1 MVREVATSPT
11 RAVVFWDDNIGARPR
26 YAKELFRALTPVG
39 KWWTSQCTANAASDE
54 ELVELAARSGCKALF
69 LGFESISQESLVST
83 NKAHN
88 RVDDF
93 GIFRRTADFL
103 DEACVDVATV
113 SMVVPMPGTPTF
125 RRLRRDGRILTTDWS
140 RYDGKKHCV
149 FQPARISPA
158 ELEAGTEWV
167 ARRFYSPRSIARRL
181 AGSWAGLWWSLARNA
196 GYMLA
201 GLSNAGPWWD
211 PAEPEQRIKGSG
223 RGSP

>member
-1 MVREVATSPT
+1 M
-11 RAVVFWDDNIGARPR
+11 FGFDQDD
-26 YAKELFRALTPVG
+26 V
-39 KWWTSQCTANAASDE
+39 
-54 ELVELAARSGCKALF
+54 
-69 LGFESISQESLVST
+69 
-83 NKAHN
+83 
-88 RVDDF
+88 

-149 FQPARISPA
+149 FQPARMSPA

-181 AGSWAGLWWSLARNA
+181 AGSRAGLWWSLARNA
-196 GYMLA
+196 GYMLV

-211 PAEPEQRIKGSG
+211 PAGPEQRIKGSG